1 MRTADNAFSVTIPAM
16 EDVPAFTGNP
26 PDNLPETSSARSRP
40 RSAKTSTNP
49 PSRAQSGKSVASS
62 FSKHELNQPPFA
74 VSSRRSSKQNSVAG
88 SVKSSIRSS
97 RNIDRSS
104 QTRKAAELSTAEI
117 TSAFA
122 PHSQSNS
129 AKPSRE
135 GSAILRSKQQSNEK
149 IASKSA
155 SLHFSKADLLRS
167 ASKNSLKKSGS
178 QDVMP
183 NSVAERFSVQGS
195 SPFLSKTNSGLSVGS
210 RIDDDD
216 PAIQQLREL
225 IKQTIDVPAND
236 DPVGTDAWAADIVKQ
251 NDEEEMFEELCWEM
265 ARLIITEAQEELRQE
280 RESKKQS
287 DTNRESKVDSTS
299 SIPLSKASSTKDV
312 ARTEDQRRTE
322 STVISKKTSTVDVK
336 PSSLPS
342 SQKVLSKS
350 ASKDDLK
357 VMSKSASRLT
367 TEDSNSTSHPDLTRA
382 SKSASKGNLQTSSKT
397 ASKENFLNEEP
408 ITTSSVSK
416 TPSRTAIPTTDV
428 SGEVKRAS
436 SKQASKVSSVPV
448 SRPLSRSASKSHSKS
463 ASRPMSHHQS
473 KSHLAEELIPEPE
486 SEVEAILR
494 AGDPNEAPQVE
505 LQDNQQPNALN
516 ESNDERLILSNSDHS
531 RTASSQAKIQR
542 SSDSIHN
549 SKAVSK
555 RGSVI
560 SGSRASLK
568 EGSVRNS
575 RKELSGSDFIA
586 ENNEK
591 DNLDKQENLQSERN
605 DDQSNRGSV
614 SLKPDLQS
622 ELSDKGTVSGDNPS
636 KPSSKRHSL
645 KDFTE
650 NSSEQPALELETKSL
665 VEPELGAQETV
676 AKQISVLSQPISK
689 QASKI
694 HVDGSNGEDVAM
706 ADPDIQRKAMKSQHQ
721 DSQILKSR
729 TASGFVPSPAVNS
742 HTSPNPSKLASRT
755 ISVQSSKQQLGET
768 QVEDSRN
775 VDVKQEISKMG
786 SKTASG
792 LIHEQDILQ
801 SHTKSKSSLV
811 ISRELSQHSSNS
823 RSQLDEIHAE
833 EKTNPENDIHEETDK
848 NLRMGSQILGS
859 KTASAFISPEG
870 EAPAS
875 STPPAASK
883 PISRTLSLQ
892 HSQPNVTSEPI
903 KSQSKQHSIIA
914 SEKSQIISEGEI
926 INSPR
931 LSSVDAPSK
940 LASNINLQHS
950 KKSSV
955 ADLERSISK
964 QVSSS
969 AIVTSTKQSKRGSKI
984 TISGDDILTNKSAN
998 GTPKIQSKQASKPI
1012 SRSGSVISES
1022 RNIGS
1027 KSSVVEQKLDGRSV
1041 QNESSSR
1048 PVSSRASDS
1057 GPPRGS
1063 QENFAAETLESFK
1076 ITERSVSQ
1084 LAQSVTED
1092 TPVTNEAI
1100 EAAANRDYDYATET
1114 DFEPLR
1120 TTSKRASVKELIE
1133 EHEGFIRSQSPAHSR
1148 KGTESVSQ
1156 STPKN
1161 ASALASR
1168 QGSIRGSKPV
1178 SRAISQT
1185 GSILEAKSETHL
1197 EQRTAVAEE
1206 YENDYED
1213 HNEFE
1218 EPVTDQND
1226 AINHEADEAIASV
1239 NNEAEKLDVSAEFH
1253 QEEAIPG
1260 DAVDSNQPNEYTFDD
1275 FETHSVIGIN
1285 TDTNAPVENHKDE
1298 SAESSERLSENK
1310 PQHSLISEKQ
1320 NSTFDSVFTDFET
1333 PEDKN
1338 QPSAKP
1344 ESNKS
1349 KNDDTTSYSNAIPAH
1364 IVSEII
1370 RGSHGSLKA
1379 SSKDVLFSKSHS
1391 NSRPESTSA
1400 PFPPERPFTRP
1411 QSSKLK
1417 SSEVPLELKS
1427 KGLGPASKDAALPT
1441 PNSRSTD
1448 VNYVA
1453 LVASLRHEISNLKK
1467 DLGVRDDA
1475 IVGLREREHDLKA
1488 YVDATKTKGK
1498 DMVDKNTRILL
1509 DRQKKAYQI
1518 LVAKLRREIRR
1529 LNFQKNSLS
1538 DPLIES
1544 KYFPYLP
1551 RTPFG
1556 SSSRTPPIG
1565 IIGNLPQ
1572 RSSDYFPLNP
1582 PPPTGNHIE
1591 SGNRWWWGSGPD
1603 LSSHIPAKKPPTRST
1618 LSNVV
1623 KPETAPAVL
1632 QDHADGSGETA
1643 ALKMPLIS
1651 NRLQQL
1657 IDDYTK
1663 GEARVGDRGCVV
1675 INGERVLGMVKYVG
1689 LFDPFPDSG
1698 LWCGIKLDRPLGKH
1712 DGVVRGKRYF
1722 TCEENH
1728 GLFVKLEKV
1737 IPMGPAGGKVS

>member
-1 MRTADNAFSVTIPAM
+1 MAPEIILCIPFDQRIDIFSYGIVLCELAMGVIASENILTRRIPGFGIRSDEVVEATRLRISRENASFGADESQDVLDDFTTAFLDIAFLSSAEEPSDRCDWKLIMKRLKVLEGNIKETAKEQGLIGYNLANSISIPSLFQLTSSASAARLHIRDSIQKADPIPLKSERKSSLKSDETQNMRSSEVRKSQADNRSSIASKLSKLTISGLQHEIPHKLEPVHGFSVFKLILKGTKCEVCAYGFLKADHNSKPLNCKECGAVFHKGCEDVLPPSCGLPKDLRCSLFPASSKQKNLSKTTYERLQNPNHSAQVIFHGFDGDHIATKEFVDAVNPDIHPPTPPVTRRNRSQKSSERLGSKSAKRFTSEGALSAKCAAVFEQPKAANHPQETAAINNAFSVTIPAM

-97 RNIDRSS
+97 RNIDRSDS

-251 NDEEEMFEELCWEM
+251 NDEEEKFEELCWEM

-473 KSHLAEELIPEPE
+473 RSHLAEELIPEPE

-650 NSSEQPALELETKSL
+650 NSSEQPALELESKSL

-694 HVDGSNGEDVAM
+694 HVDGSNGEDAVM
-706 ADPDIQRKAMKSQHQ
+706 ADPDIQRQAMKSQHQ

-742 HTSPNPSKLASRT
+742 HTSPNPSKLASPT

-1057 GPPRGS
+1057 GPPVADIRGS

-1320 NSTFDSVFTDFET
+1320 NST
-1333 PEDKN
+1333 
-1338 QPSAKP
+1338 
-1344 ESNKS
+1344 
-1349 KNDDTTSYSNAIPAH
+1349 
-1364 IVSEII
+1364 
-1370 RGSHGSLKA
+1370 
-1379 SSKDVLFSKSHS
+1379 
-1391 NSRPESTSA
+1391 
-1400 PFPPERPFTRP
+1400 
-1411 QSSKLK
+1411 
-1417 SSEVPLELKS
+1417 
-1427 KGLGPASKDAALPT
+1427 
-1441 PNSRSTD
+1441 
-1448 VNYVA
+1448 
-1453 LVASLRHEISNLKK
+1453 
-1467 DLGVRDDA
+1467 
-1475 IVGLREREHDLKA
+1475 
-1488 YVDATKTKGK
+1488 
-1498 DMVDKNTRILL
+1498 
-1509 DRQKKAYQI
+1509 
-1518 LVAKLRREIRR
+1518 
-1529 LNFQKNSLS
+1529 
-1538 DPLIES
+1538 
-1544 KYFPYLP
+1544 
-1551 RTPFG
+1551 
-1556 SSSRTPPIG
+1556 
-1565 IIGNLPQ
+1565 
-1572 RSSDYFPLNP
+1572 
-1582 PPPTGNHIE
+1582 
-1591 SGNRWWWGSGPD
+1591 
-1603 LSSHIPAKKPPTRST
+1603 
-1618 LSNVV
+1618 
-1623 KPETAPAVL
+1623 
-1632 QDHADGSGETA
+1632 
-1643 ALKMPLIS
+1643 
-1651 NRLQQL
+1651 
-1657 IDDYTK
+1657 
-1663 GEARVGDRGCVV
+1663 
-1675 INGERVLGMVKYVG
+1675 
-1689 LFDPFPDSG
+1689 
-1698 LWCGIKLDRPLGKH
+1698 
-1712 DGVVRGKRYF
+1712 
-1722 TCEENH
+1722 
-1728 GLFVKLEKV
+1728 
-1737 IPMGPAGGKVS
+1737 

>member
-97 RNIDRSS
+97 RNIDRSDS

-135 GSAILRSKQQSNEK
+135 GSAISRSKQQSNEK

-473 KSHLAEELIPEPE
+473 RSHLAEELIPEPE

-622 ELSDKGTVSGDNPS
+622 ELTDKGTVSGDNPS

-650 NSSEQPALELETKSL
+650 NSSEQPALELESKSL

-694 HVDGSNGEDVAM
+694 HVDGSNGEDAVM

-984 TISGDDILTNKSAN
+984 SISGDDILTNKSAN

-1041 QNESSSR
+1041 QNESGSR
-1048 PVSSRASDS
+1048 PASSRASDS
-1057 GPPRGS
+1057 GPPVADIRGS
-1063 QENFAAETLESFK
+1063 QENFATEALESFK

-1320 NSTFDSVFTDFET
+1320 NSTFDSVFTDSET

-1338 QPSAKP
+1338 QPSAKL

-1417 SSEVPLELKS
+1417 SSEVPLALKS

-1509 DRQKKAYQI
+1509 DRQKKKFNPSTLLSGLSNLGGKTASRNTTSELPKKLFVRPSNRIQI
-1518 LVAKLRREIRR
+1518 LPVPSTNALRIVFE
-1529 LNFQKNSLS
+1529 
-1538 DPLIES
+1538 D
-1544 KYFPYLP
+1544 
-1551 RTPFG
+1551 TA
-1556 SSSRTPPIG
+1556 
-1565 IIGNLPQ
+1565 
-1572 RSSDYFPLNP
+1572 DC
-1582 PPPTGNHIE
+1582 
-1591 SGNRWWWGSGPD
+1591 
-1603 LSSHIPAKKPPTRST
+1603 
-1618 LSNVV
+1618 NVV

-1698 LWCGIKLDRPLGKH
+1698 LWCGIKLDRPQ
-1712 DGVVRGKRYF
+1712 
-1722 TCEENH
+1722 NH